1 MGFHESF
8 VLEKHR
14 NQRTKNNVQNM
25 TALFM
30 KDEMNL
36 FVLKNKTETVVLLE
50 EAIML
55 LVKGCPEGPSQY
67 V

>member
-25 TALFM
+25 TALLM
-30 KDEMNL
+30 KDEMNQ
-36 FVLKNKTETVVLLE
+36 FALKNRTGEGFLSKGE
-50 EAIML
+50 IML